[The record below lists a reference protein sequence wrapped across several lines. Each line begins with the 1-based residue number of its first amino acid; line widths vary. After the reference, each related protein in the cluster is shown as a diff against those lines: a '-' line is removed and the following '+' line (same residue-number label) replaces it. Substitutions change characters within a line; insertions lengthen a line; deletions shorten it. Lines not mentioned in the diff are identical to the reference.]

1 LCYGRPHVQAVSG
14 TKFINVRKNN
24 QGKYK
29 YFDCKIANCPNGRN
43 GVDFN
48 YNIPEGY
55 KKIEAINTR
64 TTTSTFPTDVA
75 SFGLERQAS
84 LPKTSTIVDN
94 PVTQTSTK
102 HQAELLQPEDI
113 QTGNV
118 PSDVP
123 AEATERATKG
133 ETIELLPYCTDLP
146 HIYDSEVEHDRH
158 WAEEDDSSYLCQ
170 QETCPHRTNGVTWP
184 EGKWRKEYYKPNE
197 RSKATELRNPYHV
210 LGIETIPEN
219 NITTYT
225 ATQVNVSNFNPPNV
239 IPTADTSA
247 NPQTVLPS
255 QGMNMD
261 TVLQ

>member
-29 YFDCKIANCPNGRN
+29 YFDCEIANCPNRRN

-55 KKIEAINTR
+55 KKIETISTR
-64 TTTSTFPTDVA
+64 TTTPIFPTDVA

-102 HQAELLQPEDI
+102 HQAELLRPEDV

-118 PSDVP
+118 PIDVP

-133 ETIELLPYCTDLP
+133 ETIELLLYCTDLP
-146 HIYDSEVEHDRH
+146 HVYDSEVEHDRH
-158 WAEEDDSSYLCQ
+158 WAEEDGSSYLCQ
-170 QETCPHRTNGVTWP
+170 QETCPHQTNGVTWP
-184 EGKWRKEYYKPNE
+184 EGK
-197 RSKATELRNPYHV
+197 
-210 LGIETIPEN
+210 
-219 NITTYT
+219 
-225 ATQVNVSNFNPPNV
+225 
-239 IPTADTSA
+239 
-247 NPQTVLPS
+247 
-255 QGMNMD
+255 
-261 TVLQ
+261 